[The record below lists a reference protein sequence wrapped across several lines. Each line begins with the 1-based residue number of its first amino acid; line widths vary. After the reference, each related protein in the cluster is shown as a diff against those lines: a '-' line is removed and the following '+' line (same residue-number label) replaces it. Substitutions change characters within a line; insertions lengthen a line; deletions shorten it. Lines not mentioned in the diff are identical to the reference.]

1 MYIAL
6 PLIMKKLHKPIRK
19 IHTVRNPY
27 GIKTIPE
34 MIENSADR
42 FGDRTAYLI
51 PRKDDIHKLTYG
63 EVIEYVKRIGRYL
76 RELGIGKG
84 DNIAILGE
92 NRPEWGIS
100 FFTVSWIGATAVPL
114 DPRGSVES
122 HRFILG
128 FSAATAIFL
137 SASYLPNL
145 RPMLEE
151 LGGLKHM
158 IIMDTFDDIYSKYS
172 RGVEKENIS
181 EQELSEI
188 LFTSGTTGNP
198 KGVMLTHKNVMSNV
212 EDMHKILDCSPDDR
226 AFSVLPLHHSYEC
239 TCGLLGPFYNG
250 SSVFYARSIKPREM
264 LEDLHM
270 ASPTIWFNAP
280 LILEKL
286 YLRIDKEISSTVG
299 LKGIFIRALPKK
311 ILGNRIKKALGLEK
325 IKLIICGGASLPS
338 WVSKGLEHFG
348 FPLVQGYGLSETS
361 PLVSVN
367 PPSKPKND
375 SVGMI
380 IESDE
385 VEIRDVDEDGNG
397 EIVVSGPNIMKGYY
411 KNEDATREVLMPDG
425 WLYTGDIGFFD
436 DEGYLYITGRKKFLI
451 VTPGGKNLSPEEL
464 EERLTKSNYIEE
476 ALVFSPDDRTIQAL
490 IYPNFEQVSNRLET
504 TGLVVSDDNVWEL
517 IKAEIRRMNH
527 DLEAYKRIS
536 NFAIRLDEFPKT
548 TTRKIK
554 RHLFKNASI
563 KPEEKVF
570 KT

>member
-1 MYIAL
+1 
-6 PLIMKKLHKPIRK
+6 MKKFNKPIRK
-19 IHTVRNPY
+19 IHTVRSPY
-27 GIKTIPE
+27 GIKSIPE
-34 MIENSADR
+34 MIENSVDR
-42 FGDRTAYLI
+42 YGDKTAYLT
-51 PRKDDIHKLTYG
+51 PRNNNIHKLSYG
-63 EVIEYVKRIGRYL
+63 EVLEYVKRIGRHL
-76 RELGIGKG
+76 KDLGIGKG
-84 DNIAILGE
+84 DKIAILGE

-100 FFTVSWIGATAVPL
+100 YLTISWIGGTAVPL
-114 DPRGSVES
+114 DPRASIES
-122 HRFILG
+122 HKFILG
-128 FSAATAIFL
+128 YSEAKAIFL
-137 SASYLPNL
+137 SAPYLPNV

-151 LGGLKHM
+151 LEGLKHM
-158 IIMDTFDDIYSKYS
+158 IMMDTFDDIYSKYS
-172 RGVEKENIS
+172 WGVERKSIS

-212 EDMHKILDCSPDDR
+212 EDMYKILDLSPDDR

-239 TCGLLGPFYNG
+239 TCGLLGSFYNG
-250 SSVFYARSIKPREM
+250 SSVFYARSVKPREM
-264 LEDLHM
+264 LEDLYV
-270 ASPTIWFNAP
+270 ASPTMWLSAP

-286 YLRIDKEISSTVG
+286 FLRIDKEISSTVG
-299 LKGIFIRALPKK
+299 LKGILIRALPKK
-311 ILGNRIKKALGLEK
+311 IAGNKIKRRLGLEK

-338 WVSKGLEHFG
+338 WVSRGLEQFG
-348 FPLVQGYGLSETS
+348 FPIVQGYGLSETS

-385 VEIRDVDEDGNG
+385 VEIRDMDDDGNG

-411 KNEDATREVLMPDG
+411 KNENATSEVLTPDG

-476 ALVFSPDDRTIQAL
+476 ALVFSPDDKTIQAL
-490 IYPNFEQVSNRLET
+490 IYPDFDQVSSRLEA
-504 TGLVVSDDNVWEL
+504 TGLVVSDENVWEL
-517 IKAEIRRMNH
+517 IKVEIRRMNH

-536 NFAIRLDEFPKT
+536 NFAIRFEEFPKT
-548 TTRKIK
+548 TTRKVK
-554 RHLFKNASI
+554 RHLFKNAFI
-563 KPEEKVF
+563 KADEKVF
-570 KT
+570 KG